1 MSVVRRLLASQLAV
15 LALILGGATLVD
27 PSPAATGPCTAAQTR
42 TVVFAFA
49 RAWSRG
55 DVVSVRRL
63 VAPEPQFKW
72 VSAGRPGVR
81 SGARA
86 FARGSLGSYIA
97 ARSTRHDRLDI
108 TRFRFNGSDVRA
120 DGGYGHFEF
129 DAARTSDDW
138 PTGLEHLRPGKGAI
152 VCTLSRPMLAV
163 WSLG

>member
-1 MSVVRRLLASQLAV
+1 VRRLLVSQVVV
-15 LALILGGATLVD
+15 LTLTLGGATLIGQ
-27 PSPAATGPCTAAQTR
+27 SGAATGPCSAAQTR
-42 TVVFAFA
+42 AVVFAFA
-49 RAWSRG
+49 GAWSRG
-55 DVVSVRRL
+55 DVASVSRL

-86 FARGSLGSYIA
+86 FARGSLRSYIA
-97 ARSTRHDRLDI
+97 ARATQHDRLGI
-108 TRFRFNGSDVRA
+108 KRFRFNGSDVRA
-120 DGGYGHFEF
+120 DGAYGHFEF

-138 PTGLEHLRPGKGAI
+138 PPGLEHLRPGKGAI